1 MRKPVIK
8 DRTANGTFASL
19 APARNSTTVGFGF
32 LFTLWHGL
40 TRRVNGR
47 KREERVG
54 SCGEFCHQRKPLPHR
69 LQCGSVIKRREGMA
83 PALSG
88 DECRAWAGHP
98 VMIART
104 HHHHGIAPAHPSRSA
119 GLGLL
124 IHEQGFSGGS
134 RVKPQASL
142 LIARSV
148 TGVAVLTEDRPD
160 VTAKVNRCLIRMQGR
175 GGRGQQTQAED
186 SQTPPAESFHYE
198 RTTCSHEY
206 NP

>member
-1 MRKPVIK
+1 MVQNSKSNEPIHSRRTLFHLPARYSGLGGQCSDGKRSKAKCHRHTRGRPRLWRKN
-8 DRTANGTFASL
+8 RTVNGTFASL
-19 APARNSTTVGFGF
+19 APARNSPTVGFGF

-47 KREERVG
+47 KREERAG

-104 HHHHGIAPAHPSRSA
+104 LHHPGTAPAHPSRQAAPALVTRAVDPAVRQDAS
-119 GLGLL
+119 
-124 IHEQGFSGGS
+124 GFSES
-134 RVKPQASL
+134 AP
-142 LIARSV
+142 
-148 TGVAVLTEDRPD
+148 
-160 VTAKVNRCLIRMQGR
+160 GR
-175 GGRGQQTQAED
+175 
-186 SQTPPAESFHYE
+186 
-198 RTTCSHEY
+198 
-206 NP
+206 